1 MPATALRPL
10 LVGIALAG
18 SPRVDAATGDPEPAA
33 AAEAAPAGAP
43 AGASSGAPAPTPAPD
58 LRGAWRM
65 DLSLTTKATIP
76 VLGETII
83 QTGSVYL
90 VSIVGT
96 AEAPIQ
102 QQTVCSITP
111 DSSRSIATT
120 TIPPGFIDAMP
131 DKRFAL
137 QVRPQGAGWTVS
149 GDMKMLAIGYDLEL
163 SGDQIPQDAD
173 HPAVRDHEGDGH
185 PGATVHLK
193 APLFGQVEVYMLQR
207 ARTTV
212 AGTWDGRD
220 RIDGK
225 ARVHDFG
232 QRTVGAS
239 NRLFVA
245 NPKLEAVPETSTW
258 RMSRV
263 PKGTTCAQL
272 RAGLAAPTGG

>member
-1 MPATALRPL
+1 MSAPALRPL
-10 LVGIALAG
+10 IVGIALIG
-18 SPRVDAATGDPEPAA
+18 TPLAAPSA
-33 AAEAAPAGAP
+33 AAEPPPAEPSSAT
-43 AGASSGAPAPTPAPD
+43 AGPD

-90 VSIVGT
+90 VEIVGT
-96 AEAPIQ
+96 PDAPIQ

-111 DSSRSIATT
+111 DASRSIATT

-137 QVRPQGAGWTVS
+137 SVRPDGSQWAVS
-149 GDMKMLAIGYDLEL
+149 GDMKMLAIGYDLDKAPA
-163 SGDQIPQDAD
+163 GIPQEAE
-173 HPAVRDHEGDGH
+173 HAAVIDHEGDGN

-225 ARVHDFG
+225 ATVLDFA
-232 QRTVGAS
+232 QRTIGAS

-258 RMSRV
+258 RMTRV
-263 PKGTTCAQL
+263 PKGTTCGHL
-272 RAGLAAPTGG
+272 RGGMAAATGG

>member
-1 MPATALRPL
+1 MSGPALRAL
-10 LVGIALAG
+10 LVGTAL
-18 SPRVDAATGDPEPAA
+18 TGTSLAA
-33 AAEAAPAGAP
+33 APVAAVEPPSVAPASATTAP
-43 AGASSGAPAPTPAPD
+43 STPD

-76 VLGETII
+76 VLGDTII

-90 VSIVGT
+90 VEIVGT
-96 AEAPIQ
+96 PEAPIQ

-111 DSSRSIATT
+111 DGSRSIATT

-137 QVRPQGAGWTVS
+137 TLRPDGAQWAVS
-149 GDMKMLAIGYDLEL
+149 GDMKMLAIGYDLDKAGG
-163 SGDQIPQDAD
+163 SIPQEAE
-173 HPAVRDHEGDGH
+173 HVAVTDHEGDGH

-225 ARVHDFG
+225 ATVLDFG
-232 QRTVGAS
+232 QRTIGAS

-258 RMSRV
+258 RMTRV
-263 PKGTTCAQL
+263 PKGTTCAHL
-272 RAGLAAPTGG
+272 RGGLAAATGG